1 MVAET
6 RVRRSPEFEAAQE
19 SYIDLLTQQVGRAP
33 GTAGIPTLAQLGPQ
47 VAGVDPLTQAA
58 QQRAATQA
66 GLGQLTFTPEGTV
79 SGIGTGTGVAGFQ
92 PFLDQ
97 AAKFQTD
104 AATTLGAVPTD
115 IAAARTTL
123 GGVPSDIAAARTT
136 LGGVP
141 ADITAARALTG
152 PTAFQQ
158 FMSPYQQQVIQT
170 TLDEFDKQAASGI
183 PALQAQAIGAGAFGG
198 GREGVQLAEY
208 QAQSDKNR
216 AALQAQLLQ
225 QGFTQAQN
233 LAQQDFARRQALTGL
248 QQNLAQSQL
257 GLGTTTGGLATSQLG
272 LGEFSRGLAS
282 LQPSLEAATQQ
293 QLGTAGTGALS
304 LRQALLDAD
313 QQRAQLAYQE
323 PISRIQ
329 ALGSGLASQ
338 VGGVPTTTQ
347 TLGTTQPVAS
357 PLSQA
362 LQVGLTAYGLGNI
375 FGGN

>member
-79 SGIGTGTGVAGFQ
+79 DTIGTGTGVAGFQ

-97 AAKFQTD
+97 AKQFQTD

-123 GGVPSDIAAARTT
+123 AGAA
-136 LGGVP
+136 G
-141 ADITAARALTG
+141 LTG

-158 FMSPYQQQVIQT
+158 FMSPYQQQVIDT
-170 TLDEFDKQAASGI
+170 TLAEFDKQAAAGI
-183 PALQAQAIGAGAFGG
+183 PALQASAVAAGAFGG
-198 GREGVQLAEY
+198 GREGVRLAEF

-233 LAQQDFARRQALTGL
+233 LAQQDFARRQAL
-248 QQNLAQSQL
+248 AQAQL

-304 LRQALLDAD
+304 LRQALLDAE

-323 PISRIQ
+323 PISR
-329 ALGSGLASQ
+329 LNVFGSGLASQ
-338 VGGVPTTTQ
+338 AGGVPTTTQ
-347 TLGTTQPVAS
+347 TTSPATPQAS

-362 LQVGLTAYGLGNI
+362 LQVGLSAYGLGSL
-375 FGGN
+375 FGRG